1 MARCRGHI
9 PSPHPQRG
17 GPPSRSENREKVFE
31 RFFQIDKTLTRN
43 QGGTGLGLYLARQIT
58 ILHGG
63 LLEVLEDSDGATF
76 EFVLPSA
83 EA

>member
-1 MARCRGHI
+1 MDSEGTFRLRIRNDGDPI
-9 PSPHPQRG
+9 PN
-17 GPPSRSENREKVFE
+17 ENREKVFE

-58 ILHGG
+58 VLHGG
-63 LLEVLEDSDGATF
+63 LLEVLEDQNGATF